1 MTISHLPKHQQ
12 GLKPVITK
20 LLCQGLFC
28 PSHSPYN
35 APVLPVKKPNGSCHL
50 VQDLRL
56 INAAVIP
63 IHPVVPN
70 PYTLFSHSLF
80 HDPLH
85 RSTPQGCLLYRP
97 FTPKLS
103 RPLCLYPDWSR
114 QSSLPQ
120 LTRTVLEQGFR
131 DSPHFFGQA
140 LASDLTSPDLTPST
154 VLQYMDD
161 PLLCSQ
167 LLTHSQQNTIE
178 LLNFLVDRGYRVPPT
193 KVQLSLPR
201 VTHLRVLLTPTKR
214 YITTDRKSL
223 ISTLPLPTSKTE
235 ILCFLGLAGYL
246 HR

>member
-12 GLKPVITK
+12 GLKPVVTK

-35 APVLPVKKPNGSCHL
+35 TPVLPFKKPNGSCHL

-56 INAAVIP
+56 INAAVTP

-80 HDPLH
+80 HYPFH
-85 RSTPQGCLLYRP
+85 RSTPQGCLLYHP

-103 RPLCLYPDWSR
+103 RPLCLYPDRSR

-140 LASDLTSPDLTPST
+140 LASDLTSLDLTPST
-154 VLQYMDD
+154 VLQYVDD
-161 PLLCSQ
+161 LLLGNPSHTCSQ
-167 LLTHSQQNTIE
+167 QHTIQ
-178 LLNFLVDRGYRVPPT
+178 LLNFLADRGY
-193 KVQLSLPR
+193 
-201 VTHLRVLLTPTKR
+201 
-214 YITTDRKSL
+214 
-223 ISTLPLPTSKTE
+223 
-235 ILCFLGLAGYL
+235 
-246 HR
+246 